1 MTRRGL
7 ADLRTALA
15 GLDPLPGELVRVRE
29 EVPARYGVTARYA
42 GWAGTP
48 APPPTGPGPAV
59 LFERVTP
66 GGGGAARS
74 VLIGL
79 YGSRRRAAGLLGL
92 TPGEMAHRLLDAVA
106 SPVAPTRVPAGRA
119 QPRDVLA
126 PDLTA
131 LPVPVL
137 TDEDAGPY
145 LTLGAVLATDP
156 DTGVRNLSVHRMCV
170 RGPDRLTIWMV
181 PGRDLEAAH
190 RAARRRGE
198 NLPVAIHVGLG
209 PALMLASCCP
219 ASLVPAGV
227 DELAV
232 AGALG
237 GAPVELTGCRT
248 VDTDCVAHAEYVI
261 EGELLA
267 DLAPENPDGPSATP
281 EFLGYQGRAHPSLPT
296 VRVTGITARDGA
308 ILQTVSG
315 PGHEQSVLL
324 GFGMEAAV
332 LDRLRRLGAP
342 VTAVHCHT
350 AGGGQLMVVVQWRAK
365 RSAADDRLVREAG
378 VSVLE
383 KFRMAKLVV
392 SVDEDV
398 DLESDADL
406 WWAMVT
412 RLQADQDLAVLP
424 DREGFP
430 LDPTQSTSYSATL
443 SADGRTA
450 KAHFDCTVPYAH
462 RTRFHRPRFTRPEPA
477 PDRPPA
483 NRPAPDRAPP
493 SRPAPVGAPANRL
506 V

>member
-1 MTRRGL
+1 MTGRRL

-15 GLDPLPGELVRVRE
+15 GLDPMPGELVRERE
-29 EVPARYGVTARYA
+29 EVPARFGVSSRYA
-42 GWAGTP
+42 KWAGTP

-59 LFERVTP
+59 LFERVGP
-66 GGGGAARS
+66 SGGATSRA

-79 YGSRRRAAGLLGL
+79 YGTRRRAAALLGT
-92 TPGEMAHRLLDAVA
+92 TPAELPHRILGAVA
-106 SPVAPTRVPAGRA
+106 APVPPVRSRGGRE
-119 QPRDVLA
+119 PVRTLLA

-170 RGPDRLTIWMV
+170 QGPDRLSIWMV

-190 RAARRRGE
+190 LAARRRGA

-209 PALMLASCCP
+209 PAVLLSSCCP
-219 ASLVPAGV
+219 TSLVPPGV

-237 GAPVELTGCRT
+237 GAPVELTDCRT
-248 VDTDCVAHAEYVI
+248 VATECIAHAEYVI
-261 EGELLA
+261 EGELVG
-267 DLAPENPDGPSATP
+267 DPEPENPQGPYATP
-281 EFLGYQGRAHPSLPT
+281 EFLGYRGRAHPGLPT

-308 ILQTVSG
+308 IFQTVSG

-332 LDRLRRLGAP
+332 LARLRELDAP
-342 VTAVHCHT
+342 AKAVHCHT
-350 AGGGQLMVVVQWRAK
+350 AGGGQLMVVLQWRPK
-365 RSAADDRLVREAG
+365 RSPADDETVRKAAE
-378 VSVLE
+378 SVLE
-383 KFRMAKLVV
+383 EFRMAKLVV

-398 DLESDADL
+398 DIESDADL
-406 WWAMVT
+406 WWAMTT
-412 RLQADQDLAVLP
+412 RLQADRDVAVLP
-424 DREGFP
+424 DRLGFP
-430 LDPTQSTSYSATL
+430 LDPTQSPAYSPTV

-450 KAHFDCTVPYAH
+450 KAHFDCTVPHAL
-462 RTRFHRPRFTRPEPA
+462 RDRFHRPRFTE
-477 PDRPPA
+477 
-483 NRPAPDRAPP
+483 
-493 SRPAPVGAPANRL
+493 S
-506 V
+506 

>member
-15 GLDPLPGELVRVRE
+15 GLDPMPGELVRVRE
-29 EVPARYGVTARYA
+29 EVPARFGVGARYA
-42 GWAGTP
+42 KWAGTP

-59 LFERVTP
+59 LFERVAP
-66 GGGGAARS
+66 GGGGPARS

-92 TPGEMAHRLLDAVA
+92 APGEMAHRLLDAAA
-106 SPVAPTRVPAGRA
+106 SPVAPTRLPAGRA
-119 QPRDVLA
+119 GARELLA

-131 LPVPVL
+131 LPIPVL

-156 DTGVRNLSVHRMCV
+156 DTGVRNLSIHRMCV
-170 RGPDRLTIWMV
+170 QSPDRLTIWMV
-181 PGRDLEAAH
+181 PGRHLEAAH
-190 RAARRRGE
+190 QAARRRGG
-198 NLPVAIHVGLG
+198 NLPVAIHLGLG
-209 PALMLASCCP
+209 PALLLASCCP
-219 ASLVPAGV
+219 AALVPEGV

-237 GAPVELTGCRT
+237 GAPVELAGCLT
-248 VDTDCVAHAEYVI
+248 VDAEYVAHAEYVI

-267 DLAPENPDGPSATP
+267 DLAPENPHGPSATP
-281 EFLGYQGRAHPSLPT
+281 EFLGYQGRAHPALPT

-342 VTAVHCHT
+342 VRAVHCHT
-350 AGGGQLMVVVQWRAK
+350 AGGGQLMVVIQWRAK
-365 RSAADDRLVREAG
+365 RSPADDRLVRASGE
-378 VSVLE
+378 SVLE
-383 KFRMAKLVV
+383 TFRMAKLVV
-392 SVDEDV
+392 SVDADV

-412 RLQADQDLAVLP
+412 RLQADRDLTVLP

-430 LDPTQSTSYSATL
+430 LDPTQSTAYSDAL

-450 KAHFDCTVPYAH
+450 KAHFDCTVPYAQ
-462 RTRFHRPRFTRPEPA
+462 RDRFRRPRFTEPETAPDAVAPPVRLSSAPA
-477 PDRPPA
+477 PRAPR
-483 NRPAPDRAPP
+483 RPAGR
-493 SRPAPVGAPANRL
+493 RPR
-506 V
+506 